1 MATPIPAYDRAPSAL
16 LQELLSPGGFLSP
29 LVGLAAREVD
39 GYRHDVHFRVR
50 DEVHVYR
57 GLTRLFVARL
67 VSGSELNLTA
77 HPSYQAQPC
86 AENFLRRWKTHEP
99 GFHEE
104 MHRYVNEIRGST
116 SFLSAEGAVQD
127 RWSRVGFPWTP
138 FDREGVLGGPHRAG
152 RNFAQVK
159 AAQAELNNL
168 ATDQGWPAPSA
179 TGTAV
184 DQLAVDPEGKLVL
197 LELKDA
203 VKSSSEVYY
212 SPFQLLQYVWEW
224 DDALEA
230 IRGNLQAV
238 IDARVKV
245 GLSPV
250 GLRSL
255 EGCIRA
261 AVGFGPDR
269 RSAEVRRRYSLVL
282 DLVNRYLPE
291 GVAPMETWAVNE
303 SGPVLLD

>member
-1 MATPIPAYDRAPSAL
+1 MAIPTQAYNRVPSAL

-39 GYRHDVHFRVR
+39 GYRHDVHFRVH

-57 GLTRLFVARL
+57 GLTRLFATRL

-86 AENFLRRWKTHEP
+86 AENFLRRWDTGET
-99 GFHEE
+99 GFSGELDH
-104 MHRYVNEIRGST
+104 YVNGIRVSS

-127 RWSRVGFPWTP
+127 QWSRVNFPWTP
-138 FDREGVLGGPHRAG
+138 FDREGVLGGSHRSG
-152 RNFAQVK
+152 RDFSQVK
-159 AAQAELNNL
+159 AAQAELNDL

-255 EGCIRA
+255 EGGIRA

-282 DLVNRYLPE
+282 DVVNRYLPDRI
-291 GVAPMETWAVNE
+291 APMETWAVNE